1 MATVDRKALSAAEIS
16 GDAHAHDHGPDDPML
31 AGARETLSRY
41 IAEKGLKST
50 RQRDII
56 ADTFLAQSGHLN
68 VEELLAQVRTQ
79 DDRIS
84 AATVYRTMK
93 LLTECGLAAPRRFDD
108 GQTRYESAVGRHH
121 HDHLICKRCHTI
133 IEFEDDRIEV
143 LQQAVARRHGFLVT
157 HHKLEMYGLCSSCQA
172 AGATAEA
179 EHVAPTPT
187 RRRRDGNAS

>member
-1 MATVDRKALSAAEIS
+1 MATLDRKALMQPGVGEAASDHE
-16 GDAHAHDHGPDDPML
+16 HAHDEPML

-133 IEFEDDRIEV
+133 IEFEDDRIEL

-157 HHKLEMYGLCSSCQA
+157 NHKLEMYGLCSSCQA

-179 EHVAPTPT
+179 EHVAPPK
-187 RRRRDGNAS
+187 RRKDGSA